1 MRQTILDI
9 LSELEEVYS
18 TGPYSWNKG
27 GTAYPGWRSVVQPK
41 LKQLKEKAMAHLET
55 NQLFVSGNQPG
66 LSGSGSSVPVIPWMT
81 CRLHGSAEKV
91 TKTRQ
96 GVYVNYLFGMDG
108 KELFLVIG
116 LATAHFTGAN
126 FPLRTGTLDDLKKSS
141 RKNIENTNSP
151 SIEKARNDFRKD
163 VLESGEFIFSSTD
176 HRVRN
181 KDWHFSCPYWIRY
194 DSEKLPND
202 ELLEEDLT
210 NMVKLYNSIAEERM
224 PHPLSTILDNIKKN
238 GHVQDQFIELDNQTY
253 DQVVIENML
262 RNFSIVPYEFRLD
275 KVQLEYLPDDW
286 IRLANHCDYL
296 QIKERK
302 SVKYLSWIDNS
313 NVSEDFNE
321 LINLVSCH
329 RYVILEGPPGV
340 GKTHFLKTLLKTGK
354 FENHTMLTFH
364 ASTEYNDFIGGL
376 RPLISYQKN
385 ISTTDDTD
393 VSEEENKPVL
403 ELKSVS
409 GHFLKA
415 LHKTPKGPVL
425 VWIDELNRGN
435 VSKVF
440 GELIGLI
447 GTDEPESPTIRN
459 ANLENDL
466 LNLEA
471 INLDNLHIVGTINT
485 ADRSISH
492 LDAAIRRRFKFVRM
506 KPDYTLSQISS
517 VISSDDG
524 KCFKEINSLLK
535 DKIGS
540 DGELGHSYLFELNDN
555 PDSRELIWRYSI
567 LPNIA
572 DLLIRE
578 DSKELISK
586 INKNIPTDIAY
597 ELKNYGTGFSSH
609 IEVRKRTE
617 TAVEEDDLT

>member
-9 LSELEEVYS
+9 LLQLDEAYP
-18 TGPYSWNKG
+18 TGPYSWTKG
-27 GTAYPGWRSVVQPK
+27 GSAYPGWRNVVQPK
-41 LKQLKEKAMAHLET
+41 LIQLKDKAKAHLEN
-55 NQLFVSGNQPG
+55 NQIFVSGNEPS
-66 LSGSGSSVPVIPWMT
+66 LAGSGSSVPVIPWMT
-81 CRLHGSAEKV
+81 CRVYGSSEKV

-108 KELFLVIG
+108 KEVFLVIG

-126 FPLRTGTLDDLKKSS
+126 FPSRTGTLKDLKKSS
-141 RKNIENTNSP
+141 RKAIENIHSP
-151 SIEKARNDFRKD
+151 SIEKSINDFREN
-163 VLESGEFIFSSTD
+163 VLERGEFVFSATD
-176 HRVRN
+176 YRVKK
-181 KDWHFSCPYWIRY
+181 KDWNFSCPYWIRY
-194 DSEKLPND
+194 DSENLPTD
-202 ELLEEDLT
+202 EILKEDIT
-210 NMVKLYNSIAEERM
+210 NMTKLYNSIAEEKM
-224 PHPLSTILDNIKKN
+224 PHSLSTILENIKQN
-238 GHVQDQFIELDNQTY
+238 DHEQDQFIELDNQTY

-275 KVQLEYLPDDW
+275 TVQLEYSLDDW

-296 QIKERK
+296 QITERK
-302 SVKYLSWIDNS
+302 SIKYLSWRNKS
-313 NVSEDFNE
+313 NTTEDFTE

-340 GKTHFLKTLLKTGK
+340 GKTHFLKTLLKEGK
-354 FENHTMLTFH
+354 FKHHTMLTFH

-376 RPLISYQKN
+376 RPLISYQKE
-385 ISTTDDTD
+385 ISTDDD
-393 VSEEENKPVL
+393 GVSKEETKPVL
-403 ELKSVS
+403 ELKAVT

-415 LHKTPKGPVL
+415 LQKTSEGPVL

-435 VSKVF
+435 VSKIF

-459 ANLENDL
+459 ADLEKDV

-492 LDAAIRRRFKFVRM
+492 LDAAIRRRFKFIRM

>member
-1 MRQTILDI
+1 
-9 LSELEEVYS
+9 
-18 TGPYSWNKG
+18 
-27 GTAYPGWRSVVQPK
+27 
-41 LKQLKEKAMAHLET
+41 
-55 NQLFVSGNQPG
+55 
-66 LSGSGSSVPVIPWMT
+66 
-81 CRLHGSAEKV
+81 
-91 TKTRQ
+91 
-96 GVYVNYLFGMDG
+96 
-108 KELFLVIG
+108 
-116 LATAHFTGAN
+116 
-126 FPLRTGTLDDLKKSS
+126 
-141 RKNIENTNSP
+141 
-151 SIEKARNDFRKD
+151 
-163 VLESGEFIFSSTD
+163 
-176 HRVRN
+176 
-181 KDWHFSCPYWIRY
+181 
-194 DSEKLPND
+194 
-202 ELLEEDLT
+202 
-210 NMVKLYNSIAEERM
+210 
-224 PHPLSTILDNIKKN
+224 
-238 GHVQDQFIELDNQTY
+238 
-253 DQVVIENML
+253 
-262 RNFSIVPYEFRLD
+262 
-275 KVQLEYLPDDW
+275 
-286 IRLANHCDYL
+286 
-296 QIKERK
+296 
-302 SVKYLSWIDNS
+302 
-313 NVSEDFNE
+313 
-321 LINLVSCH
+321 
-329 RYVILEGPPGV
+329 
-340 GKTHFLKTLLKTGK
+340 
-354 FENHTMLTFH
+354 MLTFH

-376 RPLISYQKN
+376 RPLISYQKE
-385 ISTTDDTD
+385 ISTDDD
-393 VSEEENKPVL
+393 GVSKEETKPVL
-403 ELKSVS
+403 ELKAVT

-415 LHKTPKGPVL
+415 LQKTSEGPVL

-435 VSKVF
+435 VSKIF

-459 ANLENDL
+459 ADLEKDV

-492 LDAAIRRRFKFVRM
+492 LDAAIRRRFKFIRM